1 MRCPGEGSPTLAAET
16 LQKIFKTLADP
27 TRVRIL
33 ALLEREE
40 LAVQELVDV
49 LGMTQSR
56 VSRHLGI
63 LREAGVLRDR
73 REGTFVHYRL
83 ALPAAGPWHEAW
95 TLAARAL
102 GADPAALRDRA
113 ALARVIERRA
123 ARSRSFFDAVGPE
136 WEALRKVF
144 NDDALRARALARLV
158 PRGISALDL
167 GTGTGA
173 LACELAQAG
182 LRVVAVDH
190 SPKMLE
196 AARAKLAEQGLAQ
209 VELRLGEAS
218 ALPLATG
225 EVDAA
230 FAHMAL
236 QYLPSPA
243 DALREMA
250 RVVRPGG
257 TVVVVDFMRHDRE
270 WMQQELGV
278 LWLGFPP
285 EEIERLFLVAGLE
298 DLRLDIHSTP
308 SHSADLPETFIASG
322 AKPGT
327 QRGAQGPKGRA
338 ASGTR
343 AAPHQAERSSGL
355 GAMPRAQRALRRVR

>member
-1 MRCPGEGSPTLAAET
+1 MAEA

-83 ALPAAGPWHEAW
+83 ALPASGPWQDAW
-95 TLAARAL
+95 KLASRSLAQH
-102 GADPAALRDRA
+102 PATERDRV
-113 ALARVIERRA
+113 ALTRVLEGRA
-123 ARSRSFFDAVGPE
+123 ARSRSFFEAVGPE

-158 PRGISALDL
+158 PRGLSVLDL

-173 LACELAQAG
+173 MACELAQAG

-196 AARAKLAEQGLAQ
+196 AARAKLAEQGAQ
-209 VELRLGEAS
+209 DVELRCGEAS
-218 ALPLATG
+218 SLPLVDA

-257 TVVVVDFMRHDRE
+257 TVVVVDFVRHDRE

-285 EEIERLFLVAGLE
+285 EEIERLLAAAGLE
-298 DLRLDIHSTP
+298 DVRVDVQPTP
-308 SHSADLPETFIASG
+308 SRSADLPETFIASG
-322 AKPGT
+322 SRPC
-327 QRGAQGPKGRA
+327 RA
-338 ASGTR
+338 EPASAARR
-343 AAPHQAERSSGL
+343 AR
-355 GAMPRAQRALRRVR
+355 